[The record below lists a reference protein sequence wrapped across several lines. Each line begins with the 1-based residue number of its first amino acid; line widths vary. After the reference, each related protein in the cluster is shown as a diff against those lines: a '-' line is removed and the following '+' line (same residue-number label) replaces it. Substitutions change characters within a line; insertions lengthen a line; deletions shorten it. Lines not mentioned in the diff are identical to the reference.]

1 MLKELLGLEPVATGD
16 NTYSPAPGVLKV
28 MVNDQS
34 GYKKKSYDA
43 KYTGDKKVLVVCTEQ
58 DRMEMKNGKNF
69 LTGNHP
75 VETFV
80 PLMHL
85 HSAGF
90 QFEFATP
97 SGKPVA
103 MEQWAYPRK
112 DPEFAAFAESL
123 KPSMDKPRAMA
134 DAESQLGNGGYLA
147 VFIPGGHGALLGLP
161 HDKHLGNILKTAHA
175 QRLHIISICHGP
187 AAFLAAA
194 EDAADEHFLFNGYA
208 IAAFPDRMDKQLP
221 TFGYL
226 PGPMPWYFGKR
237 LEALGTDIVNGLATG
252 KTHVD
257 RKLIT
262 GDSPMAA
269 DKLGQLATEALL
281 KEQGDS

>member
-1 MLKELLGLEPVATGD
+1 MLKELLGLEPTAAGT
-16 NTYSPAPGVLKV
+16 NIYSPAPGVLKV
-28 MVNDQS
+28 MVGDQS
-34 GYKKKSYDA
+34 GYKPHSYESR
-43 KYTGDKKVLVVCTEQ
+43 YSGDKKILVVCTEQ
-58 DRMEMKNGKNF
+58 AHMEMKNGKIF

-80 PLMHL
+80 PLLHL
-85 HSAGF
+85 QAAGF
-90 QFEFATP
+90 QFEFAT
-97 SGKPVA
+97 STGQPVA
-103 MEQWAYPRK
+103 IEQWAFPRK
-112 DPEFAAFAESL
+112 DPEFDAFVSGL
-123 KPSMDKPRAMA
+123 KPALEKPLRMA
-134 DAESQLGNGGYLA
+134 DAAAKLDSDGYLA

-161 HDKHLGNILKTAHA
+161 HDRTLGSILKTA
-175 QRLHIISICHGP
+175 RSKGLHMISICHGP

-194 EDAADEHFLFNGYA
+194 EDAADEHFLFKGYA
-208 IAAFPDRMDKQLP
+208 IAAFPDGMDRQLP

-237 LEALGTDIVNGLATG
+237 LSALGTDIVNSLATG

-269 DKLGQLATEALL
+269 NKLGQIAATALL
-281 KEQGDS
+281 EAHAG